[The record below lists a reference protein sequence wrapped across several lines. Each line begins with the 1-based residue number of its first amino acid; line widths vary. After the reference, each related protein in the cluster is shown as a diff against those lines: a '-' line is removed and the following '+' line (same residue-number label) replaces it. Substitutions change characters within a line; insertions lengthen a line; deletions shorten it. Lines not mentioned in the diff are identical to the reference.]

1 MNKYLAKAGRY
12 EQNSVSRQVDVMCLS
27 CAAALELKGGTAEG
41 VGWWVCWDASLGTC
55 ALDKQAPLLSGCC
68 ESLLRA
74 AVLVLQGGELKH

>member
-1 MNKYLAKAGRY
+1 MNKNLAKRGRD
-12 EQNSVSRQVDVMCLS
+12 EQNSVSRQVDLMS

-41 VGWWVCWDASLGTC
+41 FGWWVCWDASLGTFT
-55 ALDKQAPLLSGCC
+55 LNKQIPLLSGGC